1 MIKEKLRIGSL
12 FYKIYLYYY
21 LFLREKFFVK
31 RESYSQFGE
40 DLVIKNFFKNKIGK
54 YVDIGCFNPIKYNN
68 TCLLY
73 NEGWSGLNI
82 DLNSTSID
90 LFKIARKK
98 DLNIVA
104 CVSEVE
110 GLEVEVFFDSNF
122 SPLNSINKE
131 NLEKF
136 NIQKY
141 TTYKVK
147 TKKFSN
153 LVNFNFDF
161 LNIDCEGEDYKVLKS
176 IDLTKYTPQLICIE
190 ANTEKNKKLIYEYLL
205 FNNYEF
211 LERKGPS
218 HIFERVS
225 HTSNKHKK

>member
-98 DLNIVA
+98 IL
-104 CVSEVE
+104 
-110 GLEVEVFFDSNF
+110 
-122 SPLNSINKE
+122 
-131 NLEKF
+131 
-136 NIQKY
+136 
-141 TTYKVK
+141 
-147 TKKFSN
+147 
-153 LVNFNFDF
+153 
-161 LNIDCEGEDYKVLKS
+161 
-176 IDLTKYTPQLICIE
+176 
-190 ANTEKNKKLIYEYLL
+190 
-205 FNNYEF
+205 
-211 LERKGPS
+211 
-218 HIFERVS
+218 
-225 HTSNKHKK
+225 